1 MGPTVSDASE
11 APPRPGPNAS
21 VHRPTGWGNCV
32 PWREDNWP
40 QRAGASEQT
49 CCNEKDKDRSG
60 GVGTKES
67 VILSKL
73 EEEGMLKLRKTEGGA
88 GTWQAVGAG
97 PRGPGAGPGGRW
109 AG

>member
-21 VHRPTGWGNCV
+21 VYRPTGWGNCV

-49 CCNEKDKDRSG
+49 CCNEKDKDHSG

-67 VILSKL
+67 VILSEL
-73 EEEGMLKLRKTEGGA
+73 EEGMLK
-88 GTWQAVGAG
+88 
-97 PRGPGAGPGGRW
+97 PRTDGGRGW
-109 AG
+109 DLATSLTGVHP